1 MELQEKIDVFEAN
14 EIGLLAISVDPTAT
28 AKQMKERNNLTFPLL
43 SDVNRETIK
52 AYDVLNAAANIAKPA
67 VFVLD
72 SAGGVAWKYVG
83 ADKADRP
90 SADKVLE
97 QALSLLGDPM
107 SVSPKNR
114 AASVWAEL
122 KSR

>member
-52 AYDVLNAAANIAKPA
+52 AYDVLNAAAEHCK
-67 VFVLD
+67 
-72 SAGGVAWKYVG
+72 AGCLCAGQRRRRRVEICRRRQG
-83 ADKADRP
+83 
-90 SADKVLE
+90 
-97 QALSLLGDPM
+97 
-107 SVSPKNR
+107 
-114 AASVWAEL
+114 
-122 KSR
+122 

>member
-1 MELQEKIDVFEAN
+1 MELQEKIDVFETN
-14 EIGLLAISVDPTAT
+14 EIGLLAISVDPPGT
-28 AKQMKERNNLTFPLL
+28 AKQMKDEHKLTFPLL
-43 SDVNRETIK
+43 SDGSRETIK
-52 AYDVLNAAANIAKPA
+52 AYNVLNAAANIAKPV

-72 SAGGVAWKYVG
+72 KSGIARWKKIGQVAV
-83 ADKADRP
+83 RP
-90 SADKVLE
+90 SADEVLE
-97 QALSLLGDPM
+97 QALSLLDDPM